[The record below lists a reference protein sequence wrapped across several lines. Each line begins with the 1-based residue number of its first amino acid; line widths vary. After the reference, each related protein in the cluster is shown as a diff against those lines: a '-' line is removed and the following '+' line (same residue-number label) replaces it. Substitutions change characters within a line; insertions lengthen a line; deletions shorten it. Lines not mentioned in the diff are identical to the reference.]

1 MDELVGA
8 RRRSEFFAAAAAE
21 KLTRARLAEAA
32 RAAAGSL
39 ADADIPEWESAEQPT
54 RGWVR
59 SSREA
64 VAELGPA
71 RSAAGVVSRSL
82 LDTTALIDFSKGREP
97 ARTRILDLIAGGD
110 ELAICAVNLA
120 EFLGRHPSW
129 RRAGDGRLLGR
140 AQLLGDLARRGPASG
155 RLAP

>member
-1 MDELVGA
+1 MRAHIVVPEDLVKSVDELVGA

-39 ADADIPEWESAEQPT
+39 ADADIPEWETPERT

-64 VAELGPA
+64 VAERLHDRRP
-71 RSAAGVVSRSL
+71 VS
-82 LDTTALIDFSKGREP
+82 
-97 ARTRILDLIAGGD
+97 
-110 ELAICAVNLA
+110 
-120 EFLGRHPSW
+120 
-129 RRAGDGRLLGR
+129 
-140 AQLLGDLARRGPASG
+140 
-155 RLAP
+155 